1 MYNNAVKYAKSEE
14 LDMTENNDTLNFEGA
29 MENPSGKR
37 RNGGTQRP
45 AKKKSKSGL
54 IVTILF
60 LMVAAFAILK
70 TSGIGAALGIST
82 INLDEPAP
90 ETTQASKTEP
100 AVAPKEIS
108 NEELTKKQEA
118 LQKQQIAQQNKE
130 AMNEKA
136 AKEFEDIEKRKDEIF
151 NNIEKDF
158 KTNAQKENTETASQ
172 TNAVVE
178 LQVQKDEDSSNWK
191 RRIASLF
198 KNDKDVVFILDAD
211 IPSIIANNFR
221 QEAYNQY
228 RIAGTDAR
236 ISNISF
242 VQPRNHND
250 FLDIKVTVE
259 SLPPTPPHSFEKL
272 YPISNYVKLDFFDD
286 AIVKTSRNKQETLV
300 EGDFI
305 FPYMQIKKIGQL
317 ENGRIFAE
325 IIITQDG
332 FGGNNFVYRYE
343 RDMQ

>member
-1 MYNNAVKYAKSEE
+1 
-14 LDMTENNDTLNFEGA
+14 MTENNDTLNFEGA

-37 RNGGTQRP
+37 GGGNTRP

-82 INLDEPAP
+82 VNLDEPAP
-90 ETTQASKTEP
+90 TTTQAAPAEP
-100 AVAPKEIS
+100 VATPKEKS

-118 LQKQQIAQQNKE
+118 IQKQQMAQQNKD

-136 AKEFEDIEKRKDEIF
+136 TKEFEDIEKRKDEIF
-151 NNIEKDF
+151 NNIEKEF
-158 KTNAQKENTETASQ
+158 KANAQKENVEAAPQANVAAET
-172 TNAVVE
+172 
-178 LQVQKDEDSSNWK
+178 QVQKDEDSSNWK

-198 KNDKDVVFILDAD
+198 KNDTDVVFILDAD

-286 AIVKTSRNKQETLV
+286 AVVKTTRNKQETLV

-317 ENGRIFAE
+317 ENGRIFSE
-325 IIITQDG
+325 IIITQEG
-332 FGGNNFVYRYE
+332 FGGSNFVYRYE
-343 RDMQ
+343 KDAE